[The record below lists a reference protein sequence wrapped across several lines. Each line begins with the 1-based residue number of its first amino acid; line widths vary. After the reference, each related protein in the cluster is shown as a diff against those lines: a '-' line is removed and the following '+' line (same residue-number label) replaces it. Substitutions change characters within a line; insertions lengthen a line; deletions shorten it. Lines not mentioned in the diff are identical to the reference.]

1 MTTAIVDKRKI
12 TAEDYL
18 KMERE
23 GLREKIGKH
32 EFFNNQ
38 LIFMPGASNNH
49 NLITS
54 NVGFILNLQM
64 RQSRTDHL
72 IYAQDMRTISH
83 IPNKNY
89 FYPDVEIVKGRA
101 IFDDEYQDILVNPI
115 LIVEVLSDS
124 TEKFDRSD
132 KFKSYRNISTFIE
145 YVLISQDRKNIEQFY
160 KNENGK
166 WEIGEVVSEGTL
178 KLKTLPFELNIE
190 DVYFNVELSNTS
202 AIMP

>member
-1 MTTAIVDKRKI
+1 MTTAIVEKRKI

-32 EFFNNQ
+32 EFFNHQ

-54 NVGFILNLQM
+54 NVGFLLNLQV
-64 RQSRTDHL
+64 RQNRTKHL
-72 IYAQDMRTISH
+72 VYAQDMRTISH
-83 IPNKNY
+83 IPHKNY
-89 FYPDVEIVKGRA
+89 FYPDVEMVEGRA
-101 IFDDEYQDILVNPI
+101 IFDDEHQDILVNPC
-115 LIVEVLSDS
+115 LIIEVLSDS

-132 KFKSYRNISTFIE
+132 KFKSYRNISTFTE
-145 YVLISQDRKNIEQFY
+145 YILISQDCKNIEQFY
-160 KNENGK
+160 KNDNGK
-166 WEIGEVVSEGTL
+166 WEIGEVVSEGIL

-190 DVYFNVELSNTS
+190 DVYLNVEFPTPSVIT
-202 AIMP
+202 P